1 MTKIESGADFIS
13 RKEEV
18 LEDLV
23 YEAERHV
30 SGLKDSRKFEQTMP
44 EEVLTADVDAR
55 LMVQVLV
62 NLLDNAVKNTA
73 EGGSIWLR
81 VYYRNGRAYF
91 VVEDNGRGIEPGQEQ
106 AIFGEF
112 VSLSGQ
118 GPDQKHGM
126 GLGLAICR
134 QVIEAHGGEIW
145 AENRAEGGA
154 RFTFWLNAA
163 DAAGAGDQK

>member
-1 MTKIESGADFIS
+1 MYHNFIAINPS
-13 RKEEV
+13 F
-18 LEDLV
+18 
-23 YEAERHV
+23 H
-30 SGLKDSRKFEQTMP
+30 
-44 EEVLTADVDAR
+44 
-55 LMVQVLV
+55 
-62 NLLDNAVKNTA
+62 AVKHTKEN
-73 EGGSIWLR
+73 GLIRLNVS
-81 VYYRNGRAYF
+81 YQDGRAYF
-91 VVEDNGRGIEPGQEQ
+91 VVEDNGPGIEPGQEQ